1 MEMNKIILYTSIVLN
16 GILLMVLLGALPFF
30 LYLSII
36 FNVAFLWLVKK
47 SLEKEQSYETEITR
61 VVEKIESFSDHLD
74 RVHELEMYY
83 GDENLHSLMEHSTQL
98 INDFIDFQAKFFD
111 VDVEELEEEYYEQA
125 SAQEE

>member
-47 SLEKEQSYETEITR
+47 SLEKEQSYETEITH

-111 VDVEELEEEYYEQA
+111 VDVEELEEEYYEQTA
-125 SAQEE
+125 AQEE

>member
-61 VVEKIESFSDHLD
+61 VVEKVESFSDHLD

-111 VDVEELEEEYYEQA
+111 VDVEELEEEYYEQTA
-125 SAQEE
+125 AQEE

>member
-1 MEMNKIILYTSIVLN
+1 
-16 GILLMVLLGALPFF
+16 MVLLGALPFF

>member
-61 VVEKIESFSDHLD
+61 VVEKVESFSDHLD

-83 GDENLHSLMEHSTQL
+83 GDENLHSLMQHSTQL

-111 VDVEELEEEYYEQA
+111 VDVEELEEEYYEQTA
-125 SAQEE
+125 AQEE

>member
-61 VVEKIESFSDHLD
+61 VVEKVESFSDHLD

>member
-47 SLEKEQSYETEITR
+47 SLEKEQSYETEITH

-111 VDVEELEEEYYEQA
+111 VDVEELEEEYYEQTT
-125 SAQEE
+125 AQEE

>member
-61 VVEKIESFSDHLD
+61 VVEKVESFSDHLD

-111 VDVEELEEEYYEQA
+111 VDVEELEEEYYEQTT
-125 SAQEE
+125 AQEE

>member
-36 FNVAFLWLVKK
+36 FNVAFLWLFKK
-47 SLEKEQSYETEITR
+47 NLEKEKTYETEITR
-61 VVEKIESFSDHLD
+61 VVEKVESFSDHLD

-111 VDVEELEEEYYEQA
+111 VDVEELEEEYYEQTA
-125 SAQEE
+125 AQEE

>member
-1 MEMNKIILYTSIVLN
+1 MGTT
-16 GILLMVLLGALPFF
+16 
-30 LYLSII
+30 
-36 FNVAFLWLVKK
+36 KK
-47 SLEKEQSYETEITR
+47 SLEKEQSYETEITH

-111 VDVEELEEEYYEQA
+111 VDVEELEEEYYEQTT
-125 SAQEE
+125 AQEE